1 MWGCGGER
9 ERSPVYYQ
17 IQVVRHVR
25 HRCDAGEEVWCV
37 GEAEYRQ
44 RSVK

>member
-9 ERSPVYYQ
+9 SRSPVYYQ
-17 IQVVRHVR
+17 IQMVRHVR
-25 HRCDAGEEVWCV
+25 HRCDAVEVWCV